1 MRSAGLGR
9 ALAERLSA
17 LGADVTVIGSTFEP
31 APGSNVSFIS
41 ADLSLMRVCDSL
53 LEQNDALKRL
63 IPRLDDG
70 ARRARARARAASLLG
85 GVRACSLAARAHAS
99 PRSLA
104 LASPRARAV
113 VFSGAPAPSASIA
126 TARREE
132 TREGLERGLAA
143 CALSH
148 VVLLRKLAALKRAGG
163 AKRRLRAWVVG
174 VSSERAGVGD
184 ADDFNAMRSFSP
196 STQRARAALI
206 NEALVHVHRAKLSTF
221 ALNPGFTTALTG
233 SGAMPVTG
241 WLTGAVD
248 NFLGLFVLTT
258 EAYAGTTARLM
269 LAPELGGQSGVAF
282 DQAGDEIEPNG
293 WCVDKGEALIAQMEA
308 LAGEA
313 LAGNFPSGVRVA
325 DSAPPA

>member
-1 MRSAGLGR
+1 MAVGALLARALTTRPGGRVWDKHVCEEMLRARAKGRGVLIVGGTAGLGR

-63 IPRLDDG
+63 IPRLDD
-70 ARRARARARAASLLG
+70 
-85 GVRACSLAARAHAS
+85 
-99 PRSLA
+99 
-104 LASPRARAV
+104 V